1 MRDAEALSCIL
12 WPILTTQFAELDL
25 LVSEGPVGHCMWS
38 QELLGFAA
46 KATVVEQVV
55 GSESCCS
62 SSCASS
68 CWLDG
73 IVPNPGGAANLGS
86 GAPTR
91 LNVLRASAE
100 AARLRL
106 R

>member
-55 GSESCCS
+55 GSESVVAQAVAPAVVGLMALC
-62 SSCASS
+62 
-68 CWLDG
+68 
-73 IVPNPGGAANLGS
+73 PTLGVL
-86 GAPTR
+86 PT
-91 LNVLRASAE
+91 
-100 AARLRL
+100 
-106 R
+106 